1 MFAGVYKAEWC
12 GGGICLV
19 EEGKRRRSM
28 RVQGG
33 YFGTWVIMG
42 ESANGHP
49 CSILLYTSIWIVTA
63 CFGFGLKLT
72 ENEAPA

>member
-1 MFAGVYKAEWC
+1 
-12 GGGICLV
+12 
-19 EEGKRRRSM
+19 M